1 MHLGAHVSAAG
12 GIDKAVDR
20 AAAIGAET
28 IQVFASSPRGW
39 AFKPIPDER
48 AQAFREKAAAAG
60 IVSTFLHGSYLV
72 NIGGKPDH
80 LAKSVNSL
88 TNHMNAAA
96 QIGAEGVIF
105 HSGSHKGVG
114 FDAVFEQGVGAIKQV
129 LANTDESVALI
140 IENCAGMGAQ
150 IGASFYELGRLVKA
164 ADSPRVKICLDT
176 EHAFAAGYNIA
187 DPQGL
192 QDTMAEFEAEIGLDN
207 LVVVHANDA
216 KVEFGSGVDRHENIG
231 EGYIGIAG
239 FETIMAH
246 PAFAHTPFLLEVP
259 GANKKGPDK
268 PNLDRLKDIRERLG
282 AGAPASNGA

>member
-1 MHLGAHVSAAG
+1 MDLGAHVSAAG

-20 AAAIGAET
+20 AVKIGAET

-39 AFKPIPDER
+39 AFKPIPDEK
-48 AQAFREKAAAAG
+48 AQAFRDKAAAAG
-60 IVSTFLHGSYLV
+60 IRSTFLHGSYLV
-72 NIGGKPDH
+72 NIGGAPEL
-80 LAKSVNSL
+80 LAKSIGSL

-114 FDAVFEQGVGAIKQV
+114 FDAVFEQAVDALQQV
-129 LANTDESVALI
+129 LANTDDGVKLI

-150 IGASFYELGRLVKA
+150 IGASFNEIGRLVKA
-164 ADSPRVKICLDT
+164 VDSPRVNICLDT

-192 QDTMAEFEAEIGLDN
+192 RESMAEFDAEIGLDR

-216 KVEFGSGVDRHENIG
+216 KVEFASGIDRHENIG
-231 EGYIGIAG
+231 EGYIGIEG

-246 PAFAHTPFLLEVP
+246 PAFADAPFLLEVP
-259 GANKKGPDK
+259 GTDKKGPDK
-268 PNLDRLKDIRERLG
+268 PNLDRLKDIRRRL
-282 AGAPASNGA
+282 ADAN

>member
-20 AAAIGAET
+20 AVDIGAET

-60 IVSTFLHGSYLV
+60 IASTFLHGSYLV
-72 NIGGKPDH
+72 NLGGAPEH
-80 LAKSVNSL
+80 LAKSVDSL

-114 FDAVFEQGVGAIKQV
+114 FDAVFERAVGAIKQV
-129 LANTDESVALI
+129 LDNTDESVMLI

-150 IGASFYELGRLVKA
+150 IGASFGEIGRLVSA

-192 QDTMAEFEAEIGLDN
+192 RDAMAEFEAEIGLDK
-207 LVVVHANDA
+207 LLVVHANDA

-268 PNLDRLKDIRERLG
+268 PNLDRLKDIRARLG
-282 AGAPASNGA
+282 AGAQTSGKA